1 MKIFKKFSFWLP
13 IVFFILTLSDIIIA
27 RIIEASV
34 SGYIFF
40 IALLLDGMIKP
51 PSNSGLQDMILIILF
66 VLPIPILFL
75 VGLLID
81 KIIHKLKKNNV

>member
-13 IVFFILTLSDIIIA
+13 IVFFVLTLSDIIIA
-27 RIIEASV
+27 RIIGASL

-75 VGLLID
+75 IGLLID
-81 KIIHKLKKNNV
+81 KIIHKFKKNNI